1 MSSGHSRQLAFL
13 NDVIEEDFYFDAAIG
28 AVALRT
34 NKGRRPDAGVR
45 AICAVL
51 SILSGLAIQTVCAVT
66 NILRLAFLND
76 AVDAY
81 IDFYAAIGA
90 APLEYL
96 QTQWYVSWENH
107 FLLSAQP
114 VLQVPA
120 KIAMNRAIVIDA
132 TPY

>member
-90 APLEYL
+90 VPLSTFKRSGMYRGRIIFAFS
-96 QTQWYVSWENH
+96 TACTP
-107 FLLSAQP
+107 SACQ
-114 VLQVPA
+114 
-120 KIAMNRAIVIDA
+120 DCDE
-132 TPY
+132 